1 MMDKDTKFIILVLG
15 LPVAGLLYGG
25 IIVALMVTQPTFRD
39 HPLGF
44 GFLFFLIPFIIA
56 ATAWIRASAK
66 AYRN

>member
-1 MMDKDTKFIILVLG
+1 MDKDTRFIVLVLG
-15 LPVAGLLYGG
+15 LPIAGLLYAGL
-25 IIVALMVTQPTFRD
+25 IVALMVTQPTFRA

-56 ATAWIRASAK
+56 ATTWIQASAK

>member
-1 MMDKDTKFIILVLG
+1 MDKEEKFALLVLG
-15 LPVAGLLYGG
+15 LPVAGLLYGSL
-25 IIVALMVTQPTFRD
+25 IVGLMVSQPYVRS

-56 ATAWIRASAK
+56 ATTWIRASAK